1 MWLSIIM
8 EGHESHSESGEG
20 NRSRYVTAL
29 SSDDVNERN
38 DRVFMPD
45 TIEMA
50 KIENEEKG
58 QYVNGIPFPD
68 NMSEEEVQRRLPLL
82 NMGTCRCICKS
93 ILLSFS
99 FPLVLGL
106 SLNFRYDNTYTRIAN
121 QPVRKSV
128 SQSVSQPINKP
139 VSQLVGKSFS
149 QSVSTSVNQSVSQSV
164 IHSVIHSFVT
174 TNNWSFSW

>member
-58 QYVNGIPFPD
+58 QYVNGILFPD
-68 NMSEEEVQRRLPLL
+68 NISEEEVQRRLRLL

-128 SQSVSQPINKP
+128 SQSISQPINKP
-139 VSQLVGKSFS
+139 VSQLVGKSF
-149 QSVSTSVNQSVSQSV
+149 NQSVSQSV
-164 IHSVIHSFVT
+164 RLSISRSVGQSVSHSFSD
-174 TNNWSFSW
+174 SFIRYNK

>member
-1 MWLSIIM
+1 M

-58 QYVNGIPFPD
+58 KI
-68 NMSEEEVQRRLPLL
+68 
-82 NMGTCRCICKS
+82 ICQKKKYRGDS
-93 ILLSFS
+93 VYLIW
-99 FPLVLGL
+99 
-106 SLNFRYDNTYTRIAN
+106 
-121 QPVRKSV
+121 VRVDVFV
-128 SQSVSQPINKP
+128 SQ
-139 VSQLVGKSFS
+139 F
-149 QSVSTSVNQSVSQSV
+149 
-164 IHSVIHSFVT
+164 F
-174 TNNWSFSW
+174 

>member
-1 MWLSIIM
+1 MD
-8 EGHESHSESGEG
+8 GHESHSESGEG

-58 QYVNGIPFPD
+58 QYVNGIPCSD
-68 NMSEEEVQRRLPLL
+68 NLSEEEVQRRLRLL

-174 TNNWSFSW
+174 TNN

>member
-1 MWLSIIM
+1 M

-68 NMSEEEVQRRLPLL
+68 NMSEEKVQRRFRLL

-128 SQSVSQPINKP
+128 SQSISQPINKP
-139 VSQLVGKSFS
+139 VSQLVGKSF
-149 QSVSTSVNQSVSQSV
+149 NQSVSQYVCQSAGQSVSQLV

-174 TNNWSFSW
+174 TNN

>member
-1 MWLSIIM
+1 M

-58 QYVNGIPFPD
+58 QYVNGILFPD
-68 NMSEEEVQRRLPLL
+68 NISEEEVQRRLRLL

-128 SQSVSQPINKP
+128 SQSISQPINKP
-139 VSQLVGKSFS
+139 VSQLVGKSF
-149 QSVSTSVNQSVSQSV
+149 NQSVSQSV
-164 IHSVIHSFVT
+164 RLSISRSVGQSVSHSFSD
-174 TNNWSFSW
+174 SFIRYNK

>member
-58 QYVNGIPFPD
+58 QYVNGIPISD
-68 NMSEEEVQRRLPLL
+68 NLSEDEVQRRLRLL

-139 VSQLVGKSFS
+139 VNQLVGKSFS
-149 QSVSTSVNQSVSQSV
+149 QSVSQYVCQSVGQSVS
-164 IHSVIHSFVT
+164 HSFSD
-174 TNNWSFSW
+174 SFIRYNK